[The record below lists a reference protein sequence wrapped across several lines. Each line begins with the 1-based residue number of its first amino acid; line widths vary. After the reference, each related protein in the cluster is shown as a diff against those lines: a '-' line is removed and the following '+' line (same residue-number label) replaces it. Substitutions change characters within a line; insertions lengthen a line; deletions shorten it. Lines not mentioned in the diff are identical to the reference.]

1 MHYPAMSINRL
12 AQQYVSLNPSIK
24 DCLKRGLI
32 NYSALAREICRT
44 RETKKFDAALVACRR
59 LANRLKDQ
67 SPADRR
73 AISLIERAK
82 ITLKNK
88 VITAIVEKPRDYDRL
103 YGLQKSI
110 KAQRGDVTV
119 IEGADALVIVSSQE
133 FVPEI
138 KETFKNRILKLST
151 GLTQIS
157 MVFSEKLETTPGV
170 VSFVY
175 GLLAENN
182 INVLEEMSCWTELM
196 LVIDAADTAKAMKVL
211 SLSEEI

>member
-1 MHYPAMSINRL
+1 MSVNRL
-12 AQQYVSLNPSIK
+12 AQQYISLNPSIK

-67 SPADRR
+67 SPGDRR
-73 AISLIERAK
+73 AIALIDRAK
-82 ITLKNK
+82 LTLKNK
-88 VITAIVEKPRDYDRL
+88 VITAIVEKPKDYERL
-103 YGLQKSI
+103 YSLQKSV
-110 KAQRGDVTV
+110 KTQRGDFTI

-133 FVPEI
+133 FASEI
-138 KETFKNRILKLST
+138 KDAFKSRILKMST
-151 GLTQIS
+151 GLAQIS

-196 LVIDAADTAKAMKVL
+196 LIIDQSDTAKAMRIL
-211 SLSEEI
+211 SLSEET